1 MSGYLLNYSG
11 NNLFLSLLERKQG
24 EGIEMEKRGV
34 YTEIT
39 SKVKVNFP
47 GKEENKKGKHNWF

>member
-1 MSGYLLNYSG
+1 MSGYLLNYSW

-39 SKVKVNFP
+39 SKVKVN
-47 GKEENKKGKHNWF
+47 